1 MAVKKQHFSSLGSPT
16 DSMYSMTDED
26 IKRLHQVLLD
36 MYKEINEVCRKHKIH
51 LIAAGGTALG
61 TIRHKGFIPWDDDMD
76 LFMFR
81 SEFEKFREFFY
92 EELGERYYL
101 LAPGNKDGANCFL
114 PRIMKKGTTLLGMID
129 EAAPYPHGI
138 YIDINIIEY
147 APQNKVMFG
156 IKSLMCDSLR
166 FISYSVY
173 WSQYKSRSFADFML
187 HSKGN
192 KYYRFRMLI
201 GKVFGFRKAEDW
213 FALFDKCV
221 KHRRSDVFTVPSG
234 TKKYRGEVLKKNVVL
249 PLKKVIFEDTSI
261 FVFNDYDWYLSNLY
275 GDYMV
280 IPDQQN
286 RERHLCLKLDFD
298 SES

>member
-61 TIRHKGFIPWDDDMD
+61 TIRHKGFIPWDDDI
-76 LFMFR
+76 
-81 SEFEKFREFFY
+81 
-92 EELGERYYL
+92 
-101 LAPGNKDGANCFL
+101 